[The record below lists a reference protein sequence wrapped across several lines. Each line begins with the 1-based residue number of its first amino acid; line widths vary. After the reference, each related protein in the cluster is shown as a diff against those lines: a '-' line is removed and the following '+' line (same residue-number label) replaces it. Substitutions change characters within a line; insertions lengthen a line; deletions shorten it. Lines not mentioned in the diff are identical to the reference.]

1 MTLRTWAIGLVFLG
15 AASGSPAAAAQAPA
29 PKLIVAVA
37 VDQFSADLFAEYRA
51 RFTGGFA
58 RLLGGAVFPSGY
70 QSHANT
76 ETCPGH
82 STILTGARPSRTG
95 IISNSWEN
103 PRIKR
108 AQKTI
113 YCVEDENA
121 PGPSQV
127 ISPVHLRVPTL
138 GDRLKAATPASRVVS
153 VAGKDRSA
161 VLLGGHKADEAWWWR
176 GTRFESYAG
185 RKMPAAVAAANT
197 AATGRLE
204 AGGKPYDLPDVCK
217 PYERDVVISP
227 SLTVGSGRLAYGPKD
242 ATYYQGTPA
251 ADTALMDMAVQL
263 AKDMKLGQGAAT
275 DVLAV
280 GLSATDYVGHYFG
293 TAGTEMCIHL
303 MNLDQALSRF
313 FTALDATGVDYAV
326 ALTGDHGGHDIP
338 ERARGHGIA
347 EGDRID
353 GSLAASNVGK
363 QLADSLKLPGKVLF
377 GDQFGLNDFWLDPV
391 LTPEQ
396 REIALKGAVAFY
408 KGYRQVAEVF
418 TAEQLRAAA
427 APLTPPDEWT
437 PLERARAS
445 YDAERSGDF
454 VILLKSRVMPSTQA
468 SKPYTTMHGSAWDYD
483 RRVPI
488 VFWRKGMARF
498 EQPLAVETADIMPT
512 LAAMIGLKVPANEI
526 DGRCLFGCQ

>member
-1 MTLRTWAIGLVFLG
+1 MFLRSWVIGLALFAAAPVG
-15 AASGSPAAAAQAPA
+15 AAEAPP
-29 PKLIVAVA
+29 PKLVVAIA
-37 VDQFSADLFAEYRA
+37 VDQFSADLFAEYRS

-58 RLLGGAVFPSGY
+58 RLLGGAVFPSGF
-70 QSHANT
+70 QSHSNT

-82 STILTGARPSRTG
+82 STILTGSRPSRTG

-121 PGPSQV
+121 PGTAQV

-138 GDRLKAATPASRVVS
+138 GDRLKIATPASRVVA

-161 VLLGGHKADEAWWWR
+161 VLLGGHKSDETWWWR
-176 GTRFESYAG
+176 NTRFESYAG
-185 RKMPAAVAAANT
+185 RKMPAAVTAADAAAT
-197 AATGRLE
+197 ARLA
-204 AGGKPYDLPDVCK
+204 AGGQPYDLPEICK
-217 PYERDVVISP
+217 PYEGDVVVSP
-227 SLTVGSGRLAYGPKD
+227 KLTVGRGRLAFGGKD
-242 ATYYQGTPA
+242 AATYYQGTPA
-251 ADTALMDMAVQL
+251 ADAALLDLALAL

-293 TAGTEMCIHL
+293 TAGAEMCIHL
-303 MNLDQALSRF
+303 VNLDHVLGRF
-313 FTALDATGVDYAV
+313 FAALDATGIDYVV
-326 ALTGDHGGHDIP
+326 ALTADHGGHDIP
-338 ERARGHGIA
+338 ERARNHGIP

-353 GSLAASNVGK
+353 GSLAASKVGPELGK
-363 QLADSLKLPGKVLF
+363 TLKLPGNVLI
-377 GDQFGLNDFWLDPV
+377 GDQFGLNDFWLDPA
-391 LTPEQ
+391 LTQEQ

-408 KGYRQVAEVF
+408 KDYRQVAAVF
-418 TAEQLRAAA
+418 IAEQLRAAA

-454 VILLKSRVMPSTQA
+454 VILLKPRVMPSTQT
-468 SKPYTTMHGSAWDYD
+468 SVPYTTMHGSAWDYD

-488 VFWRKGMARF
+488 MFWRKGMARF
-498 EQPLAVETADIMPT
+498 EQPLAVETVDIMPT
-512 LAAMIGLKVPANEI
+512 LASMIGLKVPASEI
-526 DGRCLFGCQ
+526 DGRCLFGCK